1 MGRPADYEWKPLDY
15 DIDPVPG
22 DPTRITDEANH
33 LSSVASQITSQVATL
48 RKIAG
53 DNVECGQHAE
63 VIRSSAG
70 DLADQLDKVVGRY
83 QKVSSALKGWI
94 PDLEKAQ
101 SWSLQALNQAEG
113 PYKQLNQTV
122 ALPSGNKLTAQQ
134 KQDIQNYHTAMN
146 KAQGELDAAKTLLH
160 KATKLRDDS
169 GSHCAGV
176 IKSACDDSMK
186 DSWWDKFKNW
196 VSQYAGIIKDICT
209 VLEIIA
215 TILAIVALFIPGL
228 DIIVILGIA
237 ATALALVGRTMLAA
251 TGNGSWFDVAL
262 DAFALLTFGMGKVV
276 GSLMKG
282 AFESTEAVAKGLIQA
297 ERDASVLGKAG
308 NLLGKLSDAVENSSV
323 LKSAVTGLD
332 RLGLGKFGD
341 GIASVAGK
349 FSGIVDKAGVGLLER
364 ASPSLEK
371 TLATV
376 SEDVKPLET
385 ALYGGEKES
394 LLMSRNMAAIA
405 SRFPESPEIAQLSG
419 KFSTLTNIQRG
430 IFGTATAVDQW
441 DKLVG
446 GFSWY
451 GQNGET
457 PIASAHIP
465 GTEFYGNYKDTWTTE
480 GGFSTGTADKIV
492 DITSDVAPPLGL
504 PMQGFRFAMN
514 TWG

>member
-1 MGRPADYEWKPLDY
+1 MARPAGYQWQPLGLDS
-15 DIDPVPG
+15 DPVPG
-22 DPTRITDEANH
+22 DPGRIRQEAQH
-33 LSSVASQITSQVATL
+33 LSSVAHQITSQVAAL

-83 QKVSSALKGWI
+83 QKVSSALNGWI

-101 SWSLQALNQAEG
+101 SMSIQALDQAEA
-113 PYKQLNQTV
+113 PYKQVSTP
-122 ALPSGNKLTAQQ
+122 AFLPTGGNLTAQQ

-146 KAQGELDAAKTLLH
+146 KAQDELTAAKNLLH
-160 KATKLRDDS
+160 RATSLRDHS
-169 GSHCAGV
+169 ASYHAGL
-176 IKSACDDSMK
+176 INKACDDGVK
-186 DSWWDKFKNW
+186 DSWWDRFKDW

-209 VLEIIA
+209 VLEYVA
-215 TILAIVALFIPGL
+215 TILAIIALFIPGL

-237 ATALALVGRTMLAA
+237 ATALALIGRTMLAA

-276 GSLMKG
+276 GSLVKG
-282 AFESTEAVAKGLIQA
+282 TFSATEDVAKGLIQA

-323 LKSAVTGLD
+323 LKTAVSSLD
-332 RLGLGKFGD
+332 RAGMGKLGD
-341 GIASVAGK
+341 GLSGLAGK
-349 FSGIVDKAGVGLLER
+349 FSGFTGKAGLDLLER

-394 LLMSRNMAAIA
+394 LLMSRNMAAIT

-419 KFSTLTNIQRG
+419 RFNTLLNIQRG
-430 IFGTATAVDQW
+430 IFGTATGVDQW
-441 DKLVG
+441 DKWVG

-451 GQNGET
+451 GQNGEA
-457 PIASAHIP
+457 PVVNLHVP
-465 GTEFYGNYKDTWTTE
+465 GTEFYSSFKESWTSE
-480 GGFSTGTADKIV
+480 GGISTGFANGIV
-492 DITSDVAPPLGL
+492 DTAAVAAPPAGL
-504 PMQGFRFAMN
+504 PMEAFRFALSE
-514 TWG
+514 W